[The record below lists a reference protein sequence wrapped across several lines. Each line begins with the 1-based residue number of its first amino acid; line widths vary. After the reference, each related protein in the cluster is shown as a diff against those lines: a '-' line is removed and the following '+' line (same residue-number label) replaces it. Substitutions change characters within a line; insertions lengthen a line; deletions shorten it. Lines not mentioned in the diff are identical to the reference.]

1 MERHPDSDR
10 LLSAVFPFAQQ
21 MLAKRGT
28 FLPFGATVLA
38 DGNVALAAGMADAL
52 QGAPQQII
60 DLLLAG
66 FKKQAAAGEIRAAVV
81 CYDGRAFS
89 PQTGE
94 KQDAICAEI
103 GHPTEGCASVFLSY
117 RKRWFGKVTYGQVFG
132 AHRQPRV
139 FGS

>member
-81 CYDGRAFS
+81 CYDGGRLTRRRARS
-89 PQTGE
+89 RTRSAPRSGIPQ
-94 KQDAICAEI
+94 KDVRASFCR
-103 GHPTEGCASVFLSY
+103 TESA
-117 RKRWFGKVTYGQVFG
+117 
-132 AHRQPRV
+132 
-139 FGS
+139 GSAR